1 MRALTRSNR
10 AVPSTVDVAAAPA
23 TAVLDVLMPQVAYD
37 GLADVHGFEIAGFVY
52 SVASSKWRSGQSANT
67 QP

>member
-1 MRALTRSNR
+1 
-10 AVPSTVDVAAAPA
+10 
-23 TAVLDVLMPQVAYD
+23 VLMPQVAYD

-52 SVASSKWRSGQSANT
+52 SVASSKWRSSKSANT